1 MNPVEIRKRIDLNNK
16 LIHDALHPNTF
27 VLNDT
32 VFKLLQDN
40 HKLQE
45 ECKHEFE
52 SDGYCIYCD
61 FYDAA
66 HDEEETE

>member
-1 MNPVEIRKRIDLNNK
+1 MEKKVDRRVIKSKKAIRE
-16 LIHDALHPNTF
+16 AF
-27 VLNDT
+27 
-32 VFKLLQDN
+32 FELLQEN
-40 HKLQE
+40 RELQK

-66 HDEEETE
+66 HDEEEIE